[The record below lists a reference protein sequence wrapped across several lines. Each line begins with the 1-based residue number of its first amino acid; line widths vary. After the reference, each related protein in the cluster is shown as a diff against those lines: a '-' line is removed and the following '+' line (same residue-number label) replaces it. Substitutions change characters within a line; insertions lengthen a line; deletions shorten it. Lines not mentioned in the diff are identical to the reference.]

1 MRKRFIALLLA
12 GALAVAGLGPVQAAE
27 MSDGIREAG
36 DAAAAAA
43 GAAFDNTEYTNARTE
58 AESEKT
64 AAEARLAEAEAS
76 LRALEEQQRQVAGE
90 IDEKNASLVDL
101 LVSISQTNDEI
112 AEADKKVTASEKTI
126 AATQKKLTKAEKE
139 RDGQYRA
146 MKRRIQYFYENAYPL
161 GIFGILL
168 NGGSGSP
175 IDRMEQLLSLEEADR
190 DAYQSYQNSVQEI
203 LLLKEKLGEE
213 RKVFDFEKKTL
224 EAREASLEAQKKELA
239 KEIRTL
245 KNSDADYENRIAQVE
260 EQAKVITDL
269 IQVQSERLK
278 TIEAAE
284 AAARKAA
291 EEAARKAAE
300 EAARKAAEEAARKAA
315 EEAARKEAERK
326 AAEEAAR
333 KAAEEKARKKQSE
346 VEAARQV
353 EEAAKAAEQRAAEK
367 RAADEALRN
376 LEGQTAASQALPI
389 ETPPTPTPAVLSG
402 EALGRKIVEYAD
414 QFVGCPYVWGGNSL
428 TNGCDC
434 SHFVHLVLLNC
445 GAYSG
450 GYMTSGYWPYAG
462 QPVNSLA
469 EARAG
474 DIVCYSGHV
483 GIYDGA
489 GLIVEARGS
498 AYGIVHYRPA
508 TCKPIVAIRRFT

>member
-300 EAARKAAEEAARKAA
+300 EAARKAAEE
-315 EEAARKEAERK
+315 
-326 AAEEAAR
+326 
-333 KAAEEKARKKQSE
+333 KARKKQSE
-346 VEAARQV
+346 VEAARQA

-414 QFVGCPYVWGGNSL
+414 QFIGCPYVWGGNSL

>member
-1 MRKRFIALLLA
+1 MKKRFIALFLV
-12 GALAVAGLGPVQAAE
+12 GVLAVTGPGPVRAAG

-43 GAAFDNTEYTNARTE
+43 GAAFDNTEYANARTE
-58 AESEKT
+58 AESEKN

-112 AEADKKVTASEKTI
+112 AEADKKVVASEKTL
-126 AATQKKLTKAEKE
+126 AATQKKLTNAEKE
-139 RDGQYRA
+139 RDEQYRA

-161 GIFGILL
+161 GVFGMLL
-168 NGGSGSP
+168 SGGTGSP

-190 DAYQSYQNSVQEI
+190 EAYQAYRSSVQEI

-213 RKVFDFEKKTL
+213 KKVFDFEKKSL
-224 EAREASLEAQKKELA
+224 EAREASLEAQKSELA
-239 KEIRTL
+239 EEIEKL
-245 KNSDADYENRIAQVE
+245 KSSDADYENRIAQVE
-260 EQAKVITDL
+260 EQARVITNL
-269 IQVQSERLK
+269 IKVQSERLK
-278 TIEAAE
+278 AIEAAE
-284 AAARKAA
+284 TAARKAA

-300 EAARKAAEEAARKAA
+300 EAARKAAEEAARRAA

-333 KAAEEKARKKQSE
+333 KAAEENARKKQAE
-346 VEAARQV
+346 
-353 EEAAKAAEQRAAEK
+353 AKAARKAEEEARAAERRAAEK
-367 RAADEALRN
+367 RAADEALRS
-376 LEGQTAASQALPI
+376 LEGKTAVSQALPI
-389 ETPPTPTPAVLSG
+389 ETPPTPTPAVPGG
-402 EALGRKIVEYAD
+402 EALGRRIVEYAD
-414 QFVGCPYVWGGNSL
+414 QFIGCPYVWGGNSL

-434 SHFVHLVLLNC
+434 SHFVHLVLLHC

-450 GYMTSGYWPYAG
+450 GYMTSGYWPFAG

-474 DIVCYSGHV
+474 DIICYSGHV

-498 AYGIVHYRPA
+498 AFGIVHNRPA